1 MKPQSRTLTIADYLA
16 IQERMLKRPLKKMEL
31 AQRANLSPAAI
42 TKVTKA
48 MAAGRDFRVE
58 RVAEGKIRLW
68 EMRSPWR
75 EVAKS

>member
-1 MKPQSRTLTIADYLA
+1 MKPQSRTLAIADYLA

-31 AQRANLSPAAI
+31 AEKAGVSPAGI

-48 MAAGRDFRVE
+48 IESGRDFRVE
-58 RVAEGKIRLW
+58 RLGDGKIRLW